1 MKIGINFCCVL
12 AILSADALSLNANVT
27 VPDSVAEPGVEQMDT
42 LVVESK
48 GEPEINSLFQL
59 GSNVPTH
66 LNVAAPA
73 KKRPWLAG
81 AEVVAEDLLFHV
93 LTRYLIK
100 EDYAQISWSSIKN
113 NFKTG
118 LLWDNDKFETN
129 LFSHPYQGNL
139 YYSSARSNGLNFWES
154 APYALLGSSIWEW
167 FMETQPASINDIMS
181 TTFGGMALGD
191 KEATIPFHFRFEAG
205 YRMLDNI
212 REGKNKSIH
221 VGCMN
226 FSLIY
231 NDPFEIEGNVP
242 FEHFTARMLF
252 NMFAHQPIIGD
263 VNICASIWGRE
274 HDYKNGNELF
284 AGIFQN
290 YSYYNSGRMDNES
303 NEVPFRIS
311 ETVSYGPGVLYRMKL
326 HENNTLA
333 LNGFV
338 SGVALCDYYQF
349 HDRDYNMGSGYS
361 IRLNGLF
368 TLQRRFGIYLG
379 FENYHIFTW
388 KGYEHKDYENM
399 NPHYL
404 DAQGAVGDARL
415 QMMNLR
421 GSFAETAWCRRK
433 SHYKYF
439 PDVLS
444 DTFEFRLMFSYHI

>member
-1 MKIGINFCCVL
+1 
-12 AILSADALSLNANVT
+12 
-27 VPDSVAEPGVEQMDT
+27 
-42 LVVESK
+42 
-48 GEPEINSLFQL
+48 
-59 GSNVPTH
+59 
-66 LNVAAPA
+66 
-73 KKRPWLAG
+73 
-81 AEVVAEDLLFHV
+81 
-93 LTRYLIK
+93 
-100 EDYAQISWSSIKN
+100 
-113 NFKTG
+113 
-118 LLWDNDKFETN
+118 
-129 LFSHPYQGNL
+129 
-139 YYSSARSNGLNFWES
+139 
-154 APYALLGSSIWEW
+154 
-167 FMETQPASINDIMS
+167 
-181 TTFGGMALGD
+181 
-191 KEATIPFHFRFEAG
+191 
-205 YRMLDNI
+205 
-212 REGKNKSIH
+212 
-221 VGCMN
+221 
-226 FSLIY
+226 
-231 NDPFEIEGNVP
+231 
-242 FEHFTARMLF
+242 
-252 NMFAHQPIIGD
+252 MFD
-263 VNICASIWGRE
+263 
-274 HDYKNGNELF
+274 
-284 AGIFQN
+284 GIFQN
-290 YSYYNSGRMDNES
+290 DSYYNSGRMDNES

-338 SGVALCDYYQF
+338 SGVALGGALCDYYQF

-421 GSFAETAWCRRK
+421 GSFAISPKVGISAETAWCRRK